1 MEFIEYQKLAIKT
14 AQFQTGSLRAL
25 SYTTLGLT
33 GEAGE
38 VAERIKKILRE
49 EDRDLDSIISS
60 REAHAVNMFLASTK
74 VSRNNHA
81 YCILQKLVIRDNL
94 IGLCIVFHCLLLSQ
108 ADFHVM
114 RDHPQHNI
122 EVPAGMWGV
131 KLKKEHIRNLY
142 EAS

>member
-49 EDRDLDSIISS
+49 EDRDLDSIIAEKRPEIIKEMGDVLWYLTPLS
-60 REAHAVNMFLASTK
+60 RE
-74 VSRNNHA
+74 
-81 YCILQKLVIRDNL
+81 
-94 IGLCIVFHCLLLSQ
+94 IGTTLEEV
-108 ADFHVM
+108 ANA
-114 RDHPQHNI
+114 NI
-122 EVPAGMWGV
+122 E
-131 KLKKEHIRNLY
+131 KLKSRYDRGVIYGEGDNR
-142 EAS
+142 